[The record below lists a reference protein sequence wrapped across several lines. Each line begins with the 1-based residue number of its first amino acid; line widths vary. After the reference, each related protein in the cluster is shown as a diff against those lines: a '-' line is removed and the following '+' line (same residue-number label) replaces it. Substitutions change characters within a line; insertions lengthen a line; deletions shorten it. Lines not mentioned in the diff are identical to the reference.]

1 MKNEE
6 KKVKKAKK
14 VKKNEKLKKVS
25 RCDYSNSDKGGSSE
39 EDDELDRIPTTLGCH
54 RYQRWPFRGRV
65 KWPFRGRV
73 NNVKKV
79 RKVKKV
85 KRREVK
91 KVKKVKVQSGTFCC

>member
-1 MKNEE
+1 M
-6 KKVKKAKK
+6 
-14 VKKNEKLKKVS
+14 KKVS
-25 RCDYSNSDKGGSSE
+25 RCDYRNSDKGGNSE
-39 EDDELDRIPTTLGCH
+39 ENDELNRTSNTLGCH

-73 NNVKKV
+73 NKVK
-79 RKVKKV
+79 KVKKV